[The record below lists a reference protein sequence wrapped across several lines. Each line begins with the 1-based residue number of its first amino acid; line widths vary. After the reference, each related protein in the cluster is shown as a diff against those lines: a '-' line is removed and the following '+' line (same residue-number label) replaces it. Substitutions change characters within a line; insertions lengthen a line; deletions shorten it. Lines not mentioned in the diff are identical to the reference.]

1 MLSFRVFANQN
12 LRRPLNSLHFPLPLF
27 DFPSPTK
34 LFKINT
40 YKSLSKQRTLTSFR
54 MNTYEKQGGGGLL
67 WLTSPLPSSNFPTY
81 LQPSFA
87 FNRFHTFSFSVSCNS
102 FISPPAVAGHSYVG
116 CRVDTNSSPFGSP
129 RAPRG
134 TLLHLH
140 FGIRHLFSR
149 HRFQFPT
156 HYVRGKPRP
165 QQAPIQGSQLLFV
178 EFPAEG
184 AQLPFD
190 ALAHHRTLI
199 RRLGSFVQRR
209 FNMPVRNPSPPQV
222 ARNPEFSLLARFRP
236 LPRELLR
243 IPRVIDHPVFF
254 QARHHQLHQQFVVAA
269 PLELFLHFMDGMS
282 AAHQCA
288 HRDIVEFRFRF
299 ELARPAEH
307 RGRIEVMK

>member
-178 EFPAEG
+178 DFAAEG
-184 AQLPFD
+184 TQLPFNS
-190 ALAHHRTLI
+190 LPHHGGLI
-199 RRLGSFVQRR
+199 GRRGSL
-209 FNMPVRNPSPPQV
+209 
-222 ARNPEFSLLARFRP
+222 FSLRRSSFFFISCTECAR
-236 LPRELLR
+236 R
-243 IPRVIDHPVFF
+243 IS
-254 QARHHQLHQQFVVAA
+254 ARTATSYNSSSVSSWRG
-269 PLELFLHFMDGMS
+269 LENT
-282 AAHQCA
+282 
-288 HRDIVEFRFRF
+288 
-299 ELARPAEH
+299 
-307 RGRIEVMK
+307 RGG